1 MSTQAT
7 PGEKAPT
14 KNVDEEFA
22 LYPLYKVVSVF
33 EDSSKIDAAI
43 DELQEHNFTADD
55 IESYCGVDGEKTIDF
70 DGTRHGVWASF
81 ARAVQKVGPERTY
94 LERYERH
101 LKEGHCVIMVAVRN
115 KERKETAGRILN
127 KHTPERVTYFG
138 LLAADEIKP

>member
-7 PGEKAPT
+7 RGEKHAVRT
-14 KNVDEEFA
+14 VDEEFA
-22 LYPLYKVVSVF
+22 LYPLYKVVTVF
-33 EDSSKIDAAI
+33 EDSSEIDAVV
-43 DELQEHNFTADD
+43 DELQQHNFSADD
-55 IESYCGVDGEKTIDF
+55 IESYCGLDGEKKIDF

-101 LKEGHCVIMVAVRN
+101 LKDGHCVIMVAVRT